1 MLSGIYIFPLACTS
15 PENSDTGHWAD
26 GIQASLISSG
36 VQTCEPTD
44 SLRAGR
50 LWPADGGELA
60 QQTYLQE
67 GNSTDPADS
76 RSQDWGIAVADFDQ
90 DGHLDLYRSH
100 LTAGNLYFG
109 DGTGQF
115 RLAIDGQIP
124 ISPENKRARG
134 VGAIPADIDGD
145 GDMDLT
151 VSRSTRSELLLN
163 DGSGM
168 FTDATDRLP
177 ISEGSGIEFAV
188 SWADYDL
195 DGDLDLFLPRY
206 PQSEPDLSGISPG
219 IDSLLYENDG
229 SNHFVDVSHLLPV
242 DTNDGYPFVG
252 GWHDLDEDGRPDLI
266 LANDH
271 GHEVRS
277 NRAWHNQP
285 DGFVDVS
292 KDWGLNIGIDA
303 MGMAAG
309 DVNRDGRP
317 DFAWTGWPELEVL
330 ESDGMNWIRSGDARG
345 LVPVHAD
352 QQVGWGLDWGD
363 LNNDGWL
370 DLMVA
375 FSHWENFP
383 EDNGAYSAPNPL
395 HQPDALFIQQA
406 NGQFQ
411 EVAADWGLD
420 STGNSRSF
428 VFADFNE
435 DGWLDMVLSE
445 VWGPMRLFLSEC
457 GCGNWVWVELAMD
470 GGNSRAIGATISITT
485 TDGTQTGWIRS
496 GGTNIASGGPPK
508 AHFGLGDAT
517 LIDELVVK
525 WPDGECSTF
534 RDIPANQNL
543 KIVRDD

>member
-1 MLSGIYIFPLACTS
+1 
-15 PENSDTGHWAD
+15 
-26 GIQASLISSG
+26 
-36 VQTCEPTD
+36 
-44 SLRAGR
+44 
-50 LWPADGGELA
+50 
-60 QQTYLQE
+60 
-67 GNSTDPADS
+67 
-76 RSQDWGIAVADFDQ
+76 
-90 DGHLDLYRSH
+90 
-100 LTAGNLYFG
+100 
-109 DGTGQF
+109 
-115 RLAIDGQIP
+115 
-124 ISPENKRARG
+124 
-134 VGAIPADIDGD
+134 
-145 GDMDLT
+145 
-151 VSRSTRSELLLN
+151 
-163 DGSGM
+163 M

-345 LVPVHAD
+345 LVPVRRSTSGMGSRLGRSKQRRIARPHGGV
-352 QQVGWGLDWGD
+352 Q
-363 LNNDGWL
+363 
-370 DLMVA
+370 
-375 FSHWENFP
+375 
-383 EDNGAYSAPNPL
+383 PL
-395 HQPDALFIQQA
+395 GKLSGRQRRLQCAQSPSSTGCPVYQQA
-406 NGQFQ
+406 NGQFKRSPRTGVWTPRATA
-411 EVAADWGLD
+411 VALY
-420 STGNSRSF
+420 SPISMKM
-428 VFADFNE
+428 
-435 DGWLDMVLSE
+435 DGWIWSSVKSGDPCASFSVNAVAE
-445 VWGPMRLFLSEC
+445 T
-457 GCGNWVWVELAMD
+457 GCGW
-470 GGNSRAIGATISITT
+470 S
-485 TDGTQTGWIRS
+485 
-496 GGTNIASGGPPK
+496 
-508 AHFGLGDAT
+508 
-517 LIDELVVK
+517 
-525 WPDGECSTF
+525 WP
-534 RDIPANQNL
+534 
-543 KIVRDD
+543 